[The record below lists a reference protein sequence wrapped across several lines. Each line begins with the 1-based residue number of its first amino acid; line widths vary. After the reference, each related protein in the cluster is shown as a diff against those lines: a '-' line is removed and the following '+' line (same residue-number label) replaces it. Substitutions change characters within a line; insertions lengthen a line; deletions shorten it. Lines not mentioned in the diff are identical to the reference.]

1 MGLQQTLDELLGIKE
16 NAAPDAPGNGV
27 KILAAAKLPAATDT
41 AKAGSLLELQL
52 PITLFR
58 SKTDTQPIH
67 ETLSLRQFVD
77 RASTVS
83 AADKG
88 QLPLIKLGTF
98 SGGRK
103 AEHLTSRH
111 GIEIDYDAGEVSPAT
126 AADRLRA
133 ANVAAVVLTS
143 SSHTQKAP
151 RWRVLVPTSAPI
163 SVTESAA
170 LVERVNGALGG
181 IAGRESF
188 DPARCYFYGSVG
200 TGAAEV
206 HLIDGRPIDQA
217 PELPRIGKAA
227 LQGDLLTELLGPAK
241 PAPAD
246 DDLWP
251 DPDWD
256 RIKGALRSIKDAD
269 DRDQWL
275 TIGQALHHETRGSS
289 EGLRLWSVWSK
300 RSAKYSE
307 SDQRRT
313 WASFG
318 SRKGEVIGI
327 GSLYHIAKGEGWTGA
342 EPKPPSRLSFLSP
355 ADCEAAPARGYILK
369 GMIVPGDVA
378 CIVGAPGAGKSLLA
392 PYLAY
397 MVAQGSEAFSM
408 RTKAGG
414 VLYVA
419 AEDPHGMRGRV
430 KALRAT
436 YGDAPAFRL
445 VEGVS
450 NLLIDQSPDLA
461 ALLEAVEQQLP
472 TLILIDTLAMAF
484 PALEEN
490 SAEGM
495 GRVVA
500 AAKSL
505 TKWGAAVVLI
515 HHDTKDGAQGLP
527 RGHSLLNGALD
538 VALHIKREESG
549 VVKGRLTKNRNGP
562 CDLEI
567 AFTIGTIDAGQDE
580 DGDTIRLPYAA
591 PCAFVESSAPKL
603 SASEKAVMAH
613 FDDLAGGGFEA
624 EQTELREV
632 CIAGRSVSSVDDRAS
647 RRKAVNRALTGLIRK
662 GALTY
667 CEGVFRQP
675 DAFSDMMHSDD
686 FDDLP
691 GQAGHSGTLSQM
703 SQGQGGGEAGRTGHI
718 PLGMSHVPPDAGLME
733 LG

>member
-1 MGLQQTLDELLGIKE
+1 MGLQQTLDELLGINKE
-16 NAAPDAPGNGV
+16 NAALDAPRNGV
-27 KILAAAKLPAATDT
+27 KNVAATKQTCSINT
-41 AKAGSLLELQL
+41 AKSTSLLDLEF

-67 ETLSLRQFVD
+67 ETLSLRQFID
-77 RASTVS
+77 RASAVTAS
-83 AADKG
+83 DKG

-98 SGGRK
+98 TGGRK
-103 AEHLTSRH
+103 AEHLSSRH
-111 GIEIDYDAGEVSPAT
+111 GIEIDYDAGDVS
-126 AADRLRA
+126 AAEAAARLRA
-133 ANVAAVVLTS
+133 ENVAAVVVTS
-143 SSHTQKAP
+143 SSHTNDAP

-163 SVTESAA
+163 SVAESAA
-170 LVERVNGALGG
+170 MVERVNGALGG

-188 DPARCYFYGSVG
+188 DPARCYFYGRVG
-200 TGAAEV
+200 NAAPEV

-227 LQGDLLTELLGPAK
+227 SQGDLLADLLGPAA
-241 PAPAD
+241 PAPD
-246 DDLWP
+246 DDLFAALRP

-269 DRDQWL
+269 DRDRWL
-275 TIGQALHHETRGSS
+275 TIGQAMHHETQGSP

-313 WASFG
+313 WQSFG

-327 GSLYHIAKGEGWTGA
+327 GSLYHIAKGEGWSGA
-342 EPKPPSRLSFLSP
+342 APKPPSRLSFLSP

-369 GMIVPGDVA
+369 GMIAPGDVA
-378 CIVGAPGAGKSLLA
+378 CVVGAPGAGKSLLA

-397 MVAQGSEAFSM
+397 MVAQGSEVFNM
-408 RTKAGG
+408 RSKAGG

-461 ALLEAVEQQLP
+461 ALLEAVEQQRP
-472 TLILIDTLAMAF
+472 TLIVIDTLAMAF

-500 AAKSL
+500 AARSL

-515 HHDTKDGAQGLP
+515 HHDTKDGQQGLP

-538 VALHIKREESG
+538 VALHIKRDDNG

-580 DGDTIRLPYAA
+580 DGDAIRLPYAA
-591 PCAFVESSAPKL
+591 PCSFVESSGPKL
-603 SASEKAVMAH
+603 TASEKAVMGH
-613 FDDLAGGGFEA
+613 FQELSGDGFDADE
-624 EQTELREV
+624 TELREV
-632 CIAGRSVSSVDDRAS
+632 CIAGRSVSSVDDRAN

-662 GALTY
+662 GALIY
-667 CEGVFRQP
+667 GEGVFRRP
-675 DAFSDMMHSDD
+675 DAFSDMMASDD

-691 GQAGHSGTLSQM
+691 RQAGHPGTLSQM
-703 SQGQGGGEAGRTGHI
+703 SQGQGGGKAGRTGHI
-718 PLGMSHVPPDAGLME
+718 PLGMSHVPPDAN
-733 LG
+733 

>member
-1 MGLQQTLDELLGIKE
+1 MGLQQTLDELLGIEKI
-16 NAAPDAPGNGV
+16 NAAQDADLSGV
-27 KILAAAKLPAATDT
+27 EKRHRTATNYVKKDSASGQANQAVSWLDLP
-41 AKAGSLLELQL
+41 L
-52 PITLFR
+52 PISLFR
-58 SKTDTQPIH
+58 SKTDTHPTH
-67 ETLSLRQFVD
+67 DTLSLRQFVD
-77 RASTVS
+77 RAASVT

-88 QLPLIKLGTF
+88 TLPLVKLGTF
-98 SGGRK
+98 TGGRK
-103 AEHLTSRH
+103 AEHLHTRH
-111 GIEIDYDAGEVSPAT
+111 GIEIDYDAGEVQPAE
-126 AADRLRA
+126 AAARLRA
-133 ANVAAVVLTS
+133 ANVAAVVVTS
-143 SSHTQKAP
+143 SSHAPDAP

-163 SVTESAA
+163 SVAESAV

-200 TGAAEV
+200 TAASEV
-206 HLIDGRPIDQA
+206 HLIDGRPIDKA
-217 PELPRIGKAA
+217 PELPRIGKVAS
-227 LQGDLLTELLGPAK
+227 QGDLLANLLGPAT

-246 DDLWP
+246 DDDLFAAMQ
-251 DPDWD
+251 PDWD
-256 RIKGALRSIKDAD
+256 RIKGALKAIKNAD
-269 DRDQWL
+269 DRDRWL
-275 TIGQALHHETRGSS
+275 TIGQALHHDSQGSP

-307 SDQRRT
+307 SDQLRT

-327 GSLYHIAKGEGWTGA
+327 GSLYHIAKAEGWTGA
-342 EPKPPSRLSFLSP
+342 DPMQPSRLSFLSP

-369 GMIVPGDVA
+369 GMVAPGDVA

-408 RTKAGG
+408 RSKAGG

-419 AEDPHGMRGRV
+419 AEDPHGMRGRI

-461 ALLEAVEQQLP
+461 ALLEAVEQQRP
-472 TLILIDTLAMAF
+472 TLIVIDTLAMAF

-500 AAKSL
+500 AARSL

-515 HHDTKDGAQGLP
+515 HHDTKDGQQGLP

-538 VALHIKREESG
+538 VALHIKRDDNG

-567 AFTIGTIDAGQDE
+567 AFTIGTIDAGHDE

-591 PCAFVESSAPKL
+591 PCAFVESAAPKL
-603 SASEKAVMAH
+603 SRSEKAVMAH
-613 FDDLAGGGFEA
+613 FEDLAGDGFEA
-624 EQTELREV
+624 DERELRQV
-632 CIAGRSVSSVDDRAS
+632 CVDGRGVSSADNPDS
-647 RRKAVNRALTGLIRK
+647 RRRTLDNALRGLIDK
-662 GALTY
+662 GVLIVT
-667 CEGVFRQP
+667 EN
-675 DAFSDMMHSDD
+675 
-686 FDDLP
+686 
-691 GQAGHSGTLSQM
+691 
-703 SQGQGGGEAGRTGHI
+703 
-718 PLGMSHVPPDAGLME
+718 
-733 LG
+733 